1 MKVIHSRKVRFPRLV
16 FRFIPCFLIMF
27 FYIGTVSA
35 EDTQP
40 PVGGAVSSPADEK
53 VPEMKKGDKPIPPS
67 IEERVVTEL
76 RMVPFQKVRQPDD
89 TMPRGA
95 TKVVQPG
102 RYGRERVT
110 YRIREANG
118 VQLEKTVLG
127 TEVLS
132 SPRPHIERVGTAP
145 QIVQRTVT
153 ETVPIPFQK
162 EQKPDESLPAGTL
175 KVIQAGREGQEKIT
189 YRIIITDGKETD
201 RVVVASEVTSLPL
214 NQIETVG
221 TGKPAQD
228 AAPSPPSASSAT
240 EVK

>member
-1 MKVIHSRKVRFPRLV
+1 MEVKPSRKNELSGMIFRL
-16 FRFIPCFLIMF
+16 ILCFSIF
-27 FYIGTVSA
+27 FVSGTASA
-35 EDTQP
+35 GDAQP
-40 PVGGAVSSPADEK
+40 PVGGVASPPAADK
-53 VPEMKKGDKPIPPS
+53 APEMNKEEKPVPQS

-76 RMVPFQKVRQPDD
+76 RMVPFPKVRQPDD
-89 TMPRGA
+89 TMPKGV
-95 TKVVQPG
+95 TQVVQPG

-132 SPRPHIERVGTAP
+132 SPRPHIERIGTAP

-153 ETVPIPFQK
+153 ETVSIPFQK
-162 EQKPDESLPAGTL
+162 EQKPDESLPAGAL
-175 KVIQAGREGQEKIT
+175 KVIQPGREGQEKIT

-201 RVVVASEVTSLPL
+201 RVVIANEVISLPS
-214 NQIETVG
+214 NQIEAVG

-228 AAPSPPSASSAT
+228 AAPSPPSAMEA
-240 EVK
+240 K